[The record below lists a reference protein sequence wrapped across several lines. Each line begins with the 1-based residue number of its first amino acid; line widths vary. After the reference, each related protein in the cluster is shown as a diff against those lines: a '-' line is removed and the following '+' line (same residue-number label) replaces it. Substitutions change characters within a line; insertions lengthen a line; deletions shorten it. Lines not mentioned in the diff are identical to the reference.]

1 MTIERRHLTTDR
13 TPANMSQG
21 VRAGNIVAVSGQ
33 VPLGPDGQLVGAGD
47 IGAQAQQCF
56 ANIAAVLA
64 QVGAGLD
71 DIVKLTAFLLNPADL
86 LRYLEVRGATFPKD
100 PPASTTVVAAGIL
113 VPGGLIEIEALA
125 VLDG

>member
-1 MTIERRHLTTDR
+1 VTIERRHLTTDR

-21 VRAGNIVAVSGQ
+21 VKAGNIVAVSGQ

-47 IGAQAQQCF
+47 IGAQAEQCF
-56 ANIAAVLA
+56 ANIAAVLG

-86 LRYLEVRGATFPKD
+86 PRYLEVRGATFTKE

-125 VLDG
+125 VVDE